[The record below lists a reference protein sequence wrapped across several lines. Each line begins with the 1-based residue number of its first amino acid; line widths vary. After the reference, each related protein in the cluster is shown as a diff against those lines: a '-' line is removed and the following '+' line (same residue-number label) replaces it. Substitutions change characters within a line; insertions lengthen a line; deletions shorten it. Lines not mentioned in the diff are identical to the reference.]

1 MPIRIQK
8 RLLLTLLLVGGICH
22 QLTCPTAA
30 RGQDETVYRLR
41 ADGGTSKVSGK
52 VTEITPFG
60 VTVQSNSGP
69 LEIPFA
75 EIDKVVTVNE
85 PLEVGRA
92 RDRLETGRFDD
103 VLAELQ
109 KITDPNKAP
118 AARNEIEFLTA
129 AATAQISLRG
139 GSVTAQDAGRA
150 MVEYLKNNPT
160 SYHFYPGTELLG
172 KLLLAVGRPE
182 LAEPE
187 FAKLIE
193 SKSKAMI
200 LRGYFSRGE
209 SLIEMGKFAD
219 AANSFQAIQ
228 AMEANDD
235 LTQSYK
241 LLAKVRQAKAQALQG
256 QFAEAIQAI
265 QDVIK
270 VESPDNELLFAYA
283 YNSLGTAQ
291 QQAGNLKEAATA
303 FLHTELLYSSQSEP
317 HAEALYQLALIW
329 PQLEQTDRASRA
341 RNTLKTRYRNSFWAT
356 KL

>member
-1 MPIRIQK
+1 MPTRIQQ
-8 RLLLTLLLVGGICH
+8 RIFLSVILAGGIFQ
-22 QLTCPTAA
+22 QLGYPTTSRA
-30 RGQDETVYRLR
+30 QDETVYRLR
-41 ADGGTSKVSGK
+41 ADGGSSKVSGK
-52 VTEITPFG
+52 VTDVTPFG
-60 VTVQSNSGP
+60 VTVQANAGP
-69 LEIPFA
+69 LEIPVA
-75 EIDKVVTVNE
+75 EIDKIVYVNE

-92 RDRLETGRFDD
+92 RDRLDAGRFDD
-103 VLAELQ
+103 VLEELQ
-109 KITDPNKAP
+109 KITAP
-118 AARNEIEFLTA
+118 VKTPALNQEIEFLTA

-139 GSVTAQDAGRA
+139 GSVTAQDAGRL
-150 MVEYLKNNPT
+150 MIEYLKNNPT

-172 KLLLAVGRPE
+172 KLFLAFGRPE

-193 SKSKAMI
+193 SKSTSLI
-200 LRGYFSRGE
+200 LRGYFNRGE
-209 SLIEMGKFAD
+209 ALIEMGNFAGAAD
-219 AANSFQAIQ
+219 AYQAIQ
-228 AMEANDD
+228 AMQANDD

-265 QDVIK
+265 QEVIK

-291 QQAGNLKEAATA
+291 LQANNLKEAATA
-303 FLHTELLYSSQSEP
+303 FLHTELLYSGQAEP

-341 RNTLKTRYRNSFWAT
+341 RNTLKSRYRNSFWAT